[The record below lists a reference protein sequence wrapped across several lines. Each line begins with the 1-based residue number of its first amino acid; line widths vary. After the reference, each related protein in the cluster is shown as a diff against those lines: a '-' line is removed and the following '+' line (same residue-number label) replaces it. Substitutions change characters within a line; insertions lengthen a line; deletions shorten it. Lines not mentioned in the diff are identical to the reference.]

1 MLTHDPHVSLADLSA
16 AGVRV
21 RPAEA
26 VTLVRELAVL
36 VTRDGLPGVPSA
48 RVVHLAREGRLLVEG
63 PVAAEGR
70 GVLRAAHLLDTMLPG
85 FDAPSEF
92 RVPGALRLVI
102 ARALGTLDL
111 PPYPSLHE
119 FVDALTRF
127 SLPDTASVVSSL
139 YAAWATALAEG
150 DSEVTATPE
159 VARPYPAGVDTVFPG
174 APPIASGLPTAPPR
188 ESESHLGRHAGIGVI
203 TVSDIRR
210 ARRATGLTLGEIAR
224 RSRIPVWLLREL
236 ESGDFRNWPASQF
249 GRMQLTRYARA
260 AGLDERLVVA
270 TLWPMIED
278 DARGDVTQVPVST
291 PEDPAERTALGWI
304 SSAETVEAAG
314 PRRRRTRLLAA
325 RPLEHVRR
333 LHMRRAATGYVRFAT
348 TRRRA

>member
-1 MLTHDPHVSLADLSA
+1 MLPHDPHVSLSDLSA

-48 RVVHLAREGRLLVEG
+48 HVVHLAREGRLLVEG
-63 PVAAEGR
+63 PVAADGR
-70 GVLRAAHLLDTMLPG
+70 AVLRAADLLEAMLPG
-85 FDAPSEF
+85 FDARSEF

-119 FVDALTRF
+119 FVAALAHF

-139 YAAWATALAEG
+139 YAAWATALAES
-150 DSEVTATPE
+150 DAEVTATPE
-159 VARPYPAGVDTVFPG
+159 VARRSFAGVDTVLPI
-174 APPIASGLPTAPPR
+174 APPIAPGLPPVPR
-188 ESESHLGRHAGIGVI
+188 ESKSHFGRQPGIGDI
-203 TVSDIRR
+203 TVLDIRR

-236 ESGDFRNWPASQF
+236 EWGYLRHWPAGQY
-249 GRMQLTRYARA
+249 GRTQLTRYARA
-260 AGLDERLVVA
+260 AGLDDRLVVA

-278 DARGDVTQVPVST
+278 DARGDVTQVTVST
-291 PEDPAERTALGWI
+291 PEDPAESTALARI
-304 SSAETVEAAG
+304 SPAEAVEAAG
-314 PRRRRTRLLAA
+314 PRRPRTGLLAA
-325 RPLEHVRR
+325 RQLEHVRR
-333 LHMRRAATGYVRFAT
+333 VHRRRAATCYVRFAT